1 MNEPNATT
9 TATGSDVENILV
21 SVSKHDLNKLEAAY
35 ARSLDRIEKLETAL
49 WDERLSALD
58 VDDGLVAALAR
69 VARLEAA
76 LRGVEWGNGDGRC
89 PWCGGLQPSDGMFS
103 SPDDGHAGDCALY
116 AALGAYP

>member
-76 LRGVEWGNGDGRC
+76 LSVYADEANWSQEYEIDGCNSWLCDSNGYTVAR
-89 PWCGGLQPSDGMFS
+89 
-103 SPDDGHAGDCALY
+103 
-116 AALGAYP
+116 AALEAQP